1 MNITGKGM
9 KFRWLNNAGFEMELS
24 SGKHL
29 LVDPWLDE
37 AQIYPISIDEIE
49 RADYVLLTH
58 THDDHSDSIGRI
70 QKRFPQAAIFVGD
83 LSAEALCKEYDLN
96 VERLFR
102 IRVQADLRE
111 KMFDHSRRDRKSTR
125 LNSSH
130 RSQSRMPSSA

>member
-37 AQIYPISIDEIE
+37 AQVYPISINEIE

-102 IRVQADLRE
+102 IRGGE
-111 KMFDHSRRDRKSTR
+111 EY
-125 LNSSH
+125 
-130 RSQSRMPSSA
+130 

>member
-37 AQIYPISIDEIE
+37 AQVYPISINEIE

-58 THDDHSDSIGRI
+58 THVPFRQYRTD
-70 QKRFPQAAIFVGD
+70 P
-83 LSAEALCKEYDLN
+83 EALPTGSYFCGGS
-96 VERLFR
+96 VCGS
-102 IRVQADLRE
+102 IV
-111 KMFDHSRRDRKSTR
+111 
-125 LNSSH
+125 
-130 RSQSRMPSSA
+130 

>member
-37 AQIYPISIDEIE
+37 AQIYPISINEIE

-70 QKRFPQAAIFVGD
+70 QKRF
-83 LSAEALCKEYDLN
+83 
-96 VERLFR
+96 
-102 IRVQADLRE
+102 
-111 KMFDHSRRDRKSTR
+111 
-125 LNSSH
+125 H
-130 RSQSRMPSSA
+130 RQPFLWGSVCGSIV

>member
-49 RADYVLLTH
+49 RADMFFSPIHMTIIQ
-58 THDDHSDSIGRI
+58 TASDGSR
-70 QKRFPQAAIFVGD
+70 
-83 LSAEALCKEYDLN
+83 SA
-96 VERLFR
+96 
-102 IRVQADLRE
+102 
-111 KMFDHSRRDRKSTR
+111 
-125 LNSSH
+125 SH
-130 RSQSRMPSSA
+130 RQLFLWGICLRKHCVRNMT

>member
-1 MNITGKGM
+1 MELIGKGM
-9 KFRWLNNAGFEMELS
+9 KFRWLNNAGFEVELS

-70 QKRFPQAAIFVGD
+70 QKRFPQAAIFGRRSVSRG
-83 LSAEALCKEYDLN
+83 A
-96 VERLFR
+96 VQR
-102 IRVQADLRE
+102 IWSECRASVPYP
-111 KMFDHSRRDRKSTR
+111 RRRR
-125 LNSSH
+125 I
-130 RSQSRMPSSA
+130 

>member
-37 AQIYPISIDEIE
+37 AQVYPISINEIE

-58 THDDHSDSIGRI
+58 RTDS
-70 QKRFPQAAIFVGD
+70 
-83 LSAEALCKEYDLN
+83 EALPTGSYFCGGS
-96 VERLFR
+96 VCGS
-102 IRVQADLRE
+102 IV
-111 KMFDHSRRDRKSTR
+111 
-125 LNSSH
+125 
-130 RSQSRMPSSA
+130 

>member
-70 QKRFPQAAIFVGD
+70 QKRFPTGSD
-83 LSAEALCKEYDLN
+83 LCGGSVSGGAVQGIWPECRASVPYPG
-96 VERLFR
+96 RGR
-102 IRVQADLRE
+102 I
-111 KMFDHSRRDRKSTR
+111 
-125 LNSSH
+125 
-130 RSQSRMPSSA
+130 